1 MGHIDSYLD
10 LQKRLEKMPQGAP
23 ETETLFKILEIL
35 FTEEEAKLVSVL
47 PIKKCTIKSAA
58 KAWKK
63 SEVEAEEVLNGLAE
77 KGLMMD
83 LINKKGER
91 TFTLAPPMAGFFEFS
106 LMRTDGKFDRKIL
119 SELYHQY
126 INVEEEFGAMLWA
139 LEPAIDRC
147 LVNEIA
153 VPEELQSIVLDY
165 ERATHII
172 ESATCITVGTCY
184 CRHKMEHLGKACDM
198 PQDVCLTFNGAAET
212 LSKHGIAKEIT
223 KEEAFEILDRVRD
236 LGLVQIGDNIQEGV
250 NWICNCCGC
259 CCEALLGYKN
269 FGYAQNIRTNFY
281 AKVNEEE
288 CNGCSICEE
297 KCPVEAISMVDDLS
311 VIDVSRCIGCG
322 VCTRFCATEAL
333 VLERH
338 EETMFV
344 PKDSFERVVLE
355 AIQTNKL
362 HNLLADNFSS
372 LSNKIMNRLLKMLFS
387 LPPVK
392 KSLAEKQLKSRYLT
406 SMFNMYKKIKGGEE
420 LEGFDPSYYD
430 HPELGRDWKVE
441 LKD

>member
-1 MGHIDSYLD
+1 MGHIESYLD

-35 FTEEEAKLVSVL
+35 FTEEEAKLVTVL
-47 PIKKCTIKSAA
+47 PIKKITIKIAA
-58 KAWKK
+58 KVWKK
-63 SEVEAEEVLNGLAE
+63 SEEEAEEVLNGLAE

-83 LINKKGER
+83 LEDEKGIR
-91 TFTLAPPMAGFFEFS
+91 NFTLAPPMAGFFEFS

-126 INVEEEFGAMLWA
+126 INVEDEFGAMLWA

-153 VPEELQSIVLDY
+153 IPEELQSIVLDY
-165 ERATHII
+165 ERASKVI
-172 ESATCITVGTCY
+172 ETATCITVGTCY

-198 PQDVCLTFNGAAET
+198 PQDVCLTFNNAAIT
-212 LSKHGIAKEIT
+212 LAKHGIATKIT
-223 KEEAFEILDRVRD
+223 KEEAFEILDRVRE

-259 CCEALLGYKN
+259 CCEALIGYKK
-269 FGYAQNIRTNFY
+269 FGYAQNIRTNFF

-288 CNGCSICEE
+288 CNGCGICEE
-297 KCPVEAISMVDDLS
+297 KCPVDAITMEDDLS

-322 VCTRFCATEAL
+322 VCTRFCPTEAL

-344 PKDSFERVVLE
+344 PKDSFERIILE

-362 HNLLADNFSS
+362 HNLIADNFSS
-372 LSNKIMNRLLKMLFS
+372 ISNRVMNRFLKMLFS
-387 LPPVK
+387 LSPVK
-392 KSLAEKQLKSRYLT
+392 KSMAEKQLKSRYLT
-406 SMFNMYKKIKGGEE
+406 SMFNMYKKIKGGDE
-420 LEGFDPSYYD
+420 LENFDLSDYD
-430 HPELGRDWKVE
+430 HPELERDWKAE